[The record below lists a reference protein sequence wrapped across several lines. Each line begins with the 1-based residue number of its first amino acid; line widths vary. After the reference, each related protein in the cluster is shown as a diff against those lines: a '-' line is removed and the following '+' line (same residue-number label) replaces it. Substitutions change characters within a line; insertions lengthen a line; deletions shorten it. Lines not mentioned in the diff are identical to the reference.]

1 MGWRIHRDTYTPR
14 LREIRIDVPGLD
26 KEVSVLQVTDLG
38 GDEFGPKQAKLA
50 ALIAGQ
56 RFDTVVFTGDM
67 AGDRGHDVA
76 IWDLADLAKA
86 HSRRVWYLPGNHDSV
101 EVGPGLEARG
111 VPPLPEDRAV
121 ALTDGDPSA
130 RDVALVYGR
139 SSQTI
144 ATAEGHGR
152 KLLVIASHTPP
163 DANRLAA
170 GLALGGGTHLYI
182 AGHTHGGH
190 DRLPLIGALWAPLSW
205 AHEERAPARGTEVT
219 FLPEWKAGRFVDG
232 MYVRDGQRIF
242 VSRGLESITAGFSRF
257 LAQAEIVVYR
267 FVPAPAAR

>member
-1 MGWRIHRDTYTPR
+1 MHRDSYSPR
-14 LREIRIDVPGLD
+14 LREVSIEVPGLT

-50 ALIAGQ
+50 ALIADQ

-67 AGDRGHDVA
+67 DGDRGHEEA
-76 IWDLADLAKA
+76 IWDLAELAKA
-86 HSRRVWYLPGNHDSV
+86 HSRRVWYLPGNHDSPK
-101 EVGPGLEARG
+101 VGPGLEARG
-111 VPPLPEDRAV
+111 VPSLPEDRAV
-121 ALTDGDPSA
+121 ALTDSDPSA

-139 SSQTI
+139 SSKTI

-152 KLLVIASHTPP
+152 KLLVVASHTPP
-163 DANRLAA
+163 DPNRLAA
-170 GLALGGGTHLYI
+170 GSALAGGAHIYI

-205 AHEERAPARGTEVT
+205 GHEERAPAKGTEVT
-219 FLPEWKAGRFVDG
+219 FLPELKGDRFVDG

-242 VSRGLESITAGFSRF
+242 VSRGLESITAGFYRF
-257 LAQAEIVVYR
+257 LARAEIVVYR
-267 FVPAPAAR
+267 FTPAPAAR